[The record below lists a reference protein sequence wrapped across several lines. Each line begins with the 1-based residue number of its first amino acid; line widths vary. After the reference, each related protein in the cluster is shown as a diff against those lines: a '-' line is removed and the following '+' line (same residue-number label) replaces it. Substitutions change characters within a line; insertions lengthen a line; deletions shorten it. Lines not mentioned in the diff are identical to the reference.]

1 MTRIIDSTKKNL
13 IGRRVRELRIAKGM
27 SQQQVSN
34 KLELLAI
41 YVCRGSVSRVED
53 YSRTVTDLEL
63 FGFAQVLGVDVAD
76 LMETDGIL

>member
-63 FGFAQVLGVDVAD
+63 FGFAQVLGVNVAD

>member
-41 YVCRGSVSRVED
+41 YVCRGSISRVED

-63 FGFAQVLGVDVAD
+63 FGFAQVLGVNVAD

>member
-13 IGRRVRELRIAKGM
+13 IGRSVRELRIAKGM

-63 FGFAQVLGVDVAD
+63 FGFAQVLGVNVAD

>member
-63 FGFAQVLGVDVAD
+63 FGFAQVLGVSVDD

>member
-63 FGFAQVLGVDVAD
+63 FGFAQVLGVSVGD